1 MPKIWVGILIVAS
14 MLNAQTSVVNI
25 ATDSCEVY
33 IGRGINHYAHMLTT
47 DIQPGTEGWLGNP
60 HPIGW
65 CELCQKSHTRESCI
79 EKFSEDFYQK
89 VQTDTTFRNYLIL
102 QRGKIL
108 GCYCKPKPCHGDI
121 IKAWLDEQE

>member
-1 MPKIWVGILIVAS
+1 MSKIWVGILVLAS

-33 IGRGINHYAHMLTT
+33 IGRGINHYAHMLTA
-47 DIQPGTEGWLGNP
+47 DIQPGSEGWLGNP

-65 CELCQKSHTRESCI
+65 CELCQESHTRESCI
-79 EKFSEDFYQK
+79 EKFREDFYQK

-108 GCYCKPKPCHGDI
+108 GCYCKPKACHGDI
-121 IKAWLDEQE
+121 IKAWLDGQE